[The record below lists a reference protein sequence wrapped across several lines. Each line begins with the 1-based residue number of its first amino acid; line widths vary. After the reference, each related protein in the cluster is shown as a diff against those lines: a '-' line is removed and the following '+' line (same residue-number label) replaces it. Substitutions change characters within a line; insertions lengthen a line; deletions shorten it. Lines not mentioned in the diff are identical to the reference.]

1 MPEIIPSRALRPD
14 MPFALAAHEA
24 LASHLAAVYVW
35 AVFLPQPDRA
45 HEHHQ
50 MRIAA
55 KRLRYALD
63 AFAAILPAEIAPC
76 LDDLKAL
83 QAALGTLHDLDALFV
98 SIEDAM
104 IQGKPEPGNRRNE
117 ADRARKARRRHSLD
131 TLLGAIAA
139 ERDAQQRRSLALW
152 QDIAARDAFAPL
164 RHALHTLT
172 ALPRDGAADPT
183 PPTAEDLSYEK

>member
-24 LASHLAAVYVW
+24 LADHLAAVHVW
-35 AVFLPQPDRA
+35 AAFLPQPDRA

-55 KRLRYALD
+55 KRLRYALE
-63 AFAAILPAEIAPC
+63 AFAGVLPPAAMGC
-76 LDDLKAL
+76 MDDLKAL

-104 IQGKPEPGNRRNE
+104 IQGKPMPGSRRNE
-117 ADRARKARRRHSLD
+117 AARTRRARQRHSLD
-131 TLLGAIAA
+131 TLLSAVAA
-139 ERDAQQRRSLALW
+139 ERDAQHRRCLDLW
-152 QDIAARDAFAPL
+152 QDLVARDAFAPL
-164 RHALHTLT
+164 RHALATLT
-172 ALPRDGAADPT
+172 APPRDGAANLT
-183 PPTAEDLSYEK
+183 PPVAEDTQL